1 MNIASILK
9 KPHLHTIVVDYL
21 QIVLGCLVGG
31 LAYPLFLVP
40 NSIAPGGLTGVATVL
55 NYLYQWPVGVTSLLM
70 NIPLFLVG
78 YKAMGRVFVIR
89 SFIATVLFSLAI
101 DLLQLPTATEDPML
115 SAVFGGVLL
124 GIGLGLILRGGATT
138 GGSDMVARLIHHRLP
153 VISVGM
159 FLFIIDCCVILLAA
173 VFIGGTQALYG
184 MVSIYVSGTV
194 VDVVL
199 AGLSANKA
207 CFIMTE
213 KWDAISQ
220 KILADMDRGCTHL
233 SARGGFSGSERPVVL
248 CVISR
253 QEVSRLKQ
261 IVIEEDETAFMFITD
276 AHEALGE
283 GFNKLTA
290 GS

>member
-199 AGLSANKA
+199 AGLTANKA

-261 IVIEEDETAFMFITD
+261 IVIEADETAFMFITD